1 MNVEKTSAPVG
12 ILNINDFAKY
22 CSLTRFYPQP
32 SLQHYIEHYWY
43 ITWQLPKG
51 KNHQQS
57 VIPHPNTHLIFLRN
71 QSHIQGV
78 CKKKYN
84 HSLTGVGHL
93 MGVKFTP
100 AGFYAFAKH
109 ADLSMNKL
117 SDKVVSID
125 DVFNVN
131 GIKLESEVFSLTDP
145 LEKIAHI
152 DNVLIS
158 PIVNGIT
165 EDKNI
170 VLINMIVTEI
180 EHNSNLMKVSDV
192 SHHFSIPQRKLQ
204 RLFAQYIGVTV
215 KWVISRY
222 RIHEALTK
230 IDNIEN
236 NKPVNWINLAIQ
248 LGYYD
253 QAHFIH
259 AFSQLIGQT
268 PNDYQR
274 SLK

>member
-12 ILNINDFAKY
+12 ILNINEFSKY

-32 SLQHYIEHYWY
+32 NFQHYIEHYWY
-43 ITWQLPKG
+43 ITWQLPKD
-51 KNHQQS
+51 KTHQQS

-84 HSLTGVGHL
+84 HSLAGIDNL
-93 MGVKFTP
+93 IGVKFTP
-100 AGFYAFAKH
+100 AGFYAFAKQ
-109 ADLSMNKL
+109 AALSMNEL
-117 SDKVVSID
+117 CDKAVSID

-131 GIKLESEVFSLTDP
+131 WIELENEVFSLTNPVD
-145 LEKIAHI
+145 KIAHI
-152 DNVLIS
+152 DNVLFS
-158 PIVNGIT
+158 AIVNSFT

-170 VLINMIVTEI
+170 VLINTIVTEI
-180 EHNSNLMKVSDV
+180 ECNPSLMRVSDV
-192 SHHFSIPQRKLQ
+192 SCHFSMSQRKLQ
-204 RLFAQYIGVTV
+204 RLFSQYIGVTV

-222 RIHEALTK
+222 RIHDALTK
-230 IDNIEN
+230 IDNIDS
-236 NKPVNWINLAIQ
+236 NKQFNWVNLAVQ